1 MSPPTITP
9 AFLLLS
15 LVLALP
21 LAAQDA
27 RLRPFA
33 ALGLEAVYT
42 VDGSEFTPGYV
53 GQLGLAWR
61 PATGPWGA
69 RLLLSGQQRRHEFDM
84 KSNRSRIYGASLQT
98 TFALGSSTRRLN
110 PYLVAGVGGYRTET
124 LERRIVPCES
134 EVCTGELRFSERT
147 LAAGALGLTG
157 GVGLGF
163 VLGQVP
169 LHIEAAVTR
178 FTRSRAEPHVLPV
191 TLGVRF

>member
-1 MSPPTITP
+1 MEVRMAPPSVTSTV
-9 AFLLLS
+9 LVLS
-15 LVLALP
+15 LVLAPP

-53 GQLGLAWR
+53 AQLGVAWR
-61 PATGPWGA
+61 PVAGRWGA
-69 RLLLSGQQRRHEFDM
+69 RLLLSGQQRRHEFDLE
-84 KSNRSRIYGASLQT
+84 SNRSRIYGASLQA
-98 TFALGSSTRRLN
+98 TFGLGSPTHRLN

-124 LERRIVPCES
+124 MERRIAGVE
-134 EVCTGELRFSERT
+134 FSERT

-157 GVGLGF
+157 GLGLEFGLGGAH
-163 VLGQVP
+163 LQA
-169 LHIEAAVTR
+169 EAAFTR
-178 FTRSRAEPHVLPV
+178 FTRSRAEPHVLPI

>member
-1 MSPPTITP
+1 MISPSVTP
-9 AFLLLS
+9 PFLLLS

-53 GQLGLAWR
+53 GQLGVAWR
-61 PATGPWGA
+61 PTGGRWGA
-69 RLLLSGQQRRHEFDM
+69 RLLLSGQQRRHEFNLEA
-84 KSNRSRIYGASLQT
+84 NRSRIYGASLQA
-98 TFALGSSTRRLN
+98 TFGLGSSTGRLN
-110 PYLVAGVGGYRTET
+110 PYLLAGVGGYRTET
-124 LERRIVPCES
+124 MERRIVPCGG
-134 EVCTGELRFSERT
+134 EVCLAVLEFSERT

-157 GVGLGF
+157 GLGLEF
-163 VLGQVP
+163 ALGRVHLQA
-169 LHIEAAVTR
+169 EAAFTR

-191 TLGVRF
+191 TLGIRF